1 MLVVLSQAGEYVST
15 QKGVRV
21 KNSESELREVKH
33 TLNADVDVVLGL
45 LCLSCIFIGFGEGV
59 CVT

>member
-1 MLVVLSQAGEYVST
+1 MSVVLSQAGEYVST
-15 QKGVRV
+15 QQGVRV

>member
-15 QKGVRV
+15 QQGVRV
-21 KNSESELREVKH
+21 KNSESELREGKH